1 MNHKLFIDTLS
12 EKLGCSAEETQE
24 NLDMLIGLFNENLKE
39 GNQINISS
47 FGLFDV
53 QMKKEQIIVDPTTK
67 KKMLVPPKLEV
78 KFYGK

>member
-12 EKLGCSAEETQE
+12 EKLGCSSEETQE
-24 NLDMLIGLFNENLKE
+24 NMDVLISLFNENLKE

-47 FGLFDV
+47 FGLFYV

-78 KFYGK
+78 KFSGK